1 MRFKY
6 VRTRAHT
13 RTSHIFLR
21 SLRNSLWNWP
31 LQLKRNIHTKRP
43 PKLLYFVGHW
53 AFMWM
58 CSFFRLSF
66 MNLVV
71 GWTFVLR
78 LVVVVVA
85 AFAGYFGVCN
95 AFVFQHIFCSWIHH
109 NLNPTY
115 LNCHV
120 SANAR
125 KRQHEKERNKE
136 RTFVTIHISVQLYG

>member
-6 VRTRAHT
+6 VRARAHT

-43 PKLLYFVGHW
+43 PKIIIFRWSLGFYVNVFFFSLVFHEFGR
-53 AFMWM
+53 WM
-58 CSFFRLSF
+58 DFRSSSRRCCCCCRF
-66 MNLVV
+66 C
-71 GWTFVLR
+71 W
-78 LVVVVVA
+78 
-85 AFAGYFGVCN
+85 
-95 AFVFQHIFCSWIHH
+95 VFLCVQCICVSTYFCSWIHH

-120 SANAR
+120 SAKAR
-125 KRQHEKERNKE
+125 KRQHEKE